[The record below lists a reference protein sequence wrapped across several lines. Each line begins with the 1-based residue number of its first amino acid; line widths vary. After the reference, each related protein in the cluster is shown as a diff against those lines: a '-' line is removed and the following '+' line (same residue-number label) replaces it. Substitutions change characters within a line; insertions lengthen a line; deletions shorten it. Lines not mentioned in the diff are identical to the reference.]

1 MKILKNHTAFLTL
14 PSLLKAIFSFVGMVV
29 FFAGDAQSFQFEKG
43 YADFP
48 FTYNQISI
56 SASGSGSYVPYDNAW
71 SSCGVATKAGSIWLG
86 AYGPASFTN
95 QFSQPVNDM
104 VYNINAADTTETFT
118 FSVNNGSIQLNI
130 LSGCSEKW
138 RINGNQLICKGV
150 NAGVRIQIHSS
161 QSFAQVNIQ
170 HNGLMD
176 GSLVTMVL
184 DEALEFAD
192 AHSTIKVQ
200 PIPAQKICLGNAIPD
215 IPISISGDVNELS
228 SINCSI
234 NSPNQQFISD
244 SNIKVLGTNGNR
256 SIHFTKVPTH
266 AGNVALLLS
275 IRDNDGL
282 LIQIPITLEVVE
294 GNAKVMITTKSNLCK
309 GETVALEGTPSN
321 GIWNI
326 NQSIMSDAVTT
337 NNAGLNIQNGKLTAN
352 NVGKFQLSYTVV
364 DSSTGCSLST
374 SASIQVNDLPVNKV
388 FATKGTL
395 LCEGSQLPLS
405 APIAASYQWYRN
417 QQPLQE
423 KTQVIQVK
431 TSGNY
436 AVQIKDSN
444 GCVNPAL
451 IQVSITGIAKP
462 KAAFVINSY
471 CTNLPMQLQNQ
482 SEVSQSGPVSFQWSD
497 TRGNSSYDATP
508 SFIYHEAGEVKIQ
521 LKVTSQVCPTLISDA
536 IKTIQ
541 IENPEQG
548 KTLPDLSTQETV
560 IRLQTGRVGKQYQW
574 QPANSF
580 VNANV
585 PNPVLNV
592 SEGNHQYTVTVIAAS
607 GCTVTDTLAVNASA
621 NKGIYVANV
630 FSPNSDGQNDKL
642 QVNLIGYT
650 HLNFFRV
657 YDRKGRLLF
666 QTSNIGVGWDGTVNG
681 SLQPLDTYVWVAEA
695 MNDKGQRIYRE
706 GSTTL
711 LR

>member
-14 PSLLKAIFSFVGMVV
+14 PSLLKAIFSFIGMVV
-29 FFAGDAQSFQFEKG
+29 FFAGNTQTFQFEKG

-48 FTYNQISI
+48 FTYNQITV
-56 SASGSGSYVPYDNAW
+56 SAFGSGSYFVYDNAW
-71 SSCGVATKAGSIWLG
+71 SSCEVATKAGSIWLG
-86 AYGPASFTN
+86 AFGPASFTN

-118 FSVNNGSIQLNI
+118 FSVNNGNIQLNI
-130 LSGCSEKW
+130 LTGCSEKW
-138 RINGNQLICKGV
+138 CINDNQLICKGV

-161 QSFAQVNIQ
+161 QPFTQVNIQ

-192 AHSTIKVQ
+192 AHATIKVQ
-200 PIPAQKICLGNAIPD
+200 PIPLQKICLGNTIPD
-215 IPISISGDVNELS
+215 IPISISGDINELS

-244 SNIKVLGTNGNR
+244 SNILILGTNGNR
-256 SIHFTKVPTH
+256 SIHFTKVPTI
-266 AGNVALLLS
+266 AGNIALSLN
-275 IRDNDGL
+275 IRDSDGL
-282 LIQIPITLEVVE
+282 NIQVPIHIVVVE
-294 GNAKVMITTKSNLCK
+294 GNAKVMINTKHNLCK
-309 GETVALEGTPSN
+309 GETVALEGTPAN

-326 NQSIMSDAVTT
+326 NQATMSDAVPI
-337 NNAGLNIQNGKLTAN
+337 NNAGLNIQNGKLIAN
-352 NVGKFQLSYTVV
+352 NVGKFQLSYTIV
-364 DSSTGCSLST
+364 DSSTGCSLTTST
-374 SASIQVNDLPVNKV
+374 SIQVNDLPMNKV
-388 FATKGTL
+388 MATKGTL

-405 APIAASYQWYRN
+405 APPAESYQWFRN
-417 QQPLQE
+417 QQPLNE

-431 TSGNY
+431 TAGNY
-436 AVQIKDSN
+436 AVQIKDTN
-444 GCVNPAL
+444 GCINPAL
-451 IQVSITGIAKP
+451 IQLAVTGIAKP

-482 SEVSQSGPVSFQWSD
+482 SDVSQSGPVNFQWSD

-508 SFIYHEAGEVKIQ
+508 SFIYQTAGEVKIQ
-521 LKVTSQVCPTLISDA
+521 LKITSQVCPSLISDVV
-536 IKTIQ
+536 KTIQ

-548 KTLPDLSTQETV
+548 KTLPDLSTQETA
-560 IRLQTGRVGKQYQW
+560 IHLQTGRVGKQYQW
-574 QPANSF
+574 QPANAF
-580 VNANV
+580 VDANV
-585 PNPVLNV
+585 PNPILNV

-650 HLNFFRV
+650 RLNFFRV

-666 QTSNIGVGWDGTVNG
+666 QTSNVGEGWDGTVNG